1 MTGAA
6 DMFGRGIAFPPRIGP
21 DGGVAMSDGLQ
32 NVRESIQLILL
43 TEPHQRLMLPQFGS
57 GLRSF
62 LHQPNTPATRRL
74 IQQRIT
80 QALQRWER
88 RIEIESVDVEQD
100 PESPSRALATIR
112 YRLVANQSQEQL
124 SVGIDLNG

>member
-1 MTGAA
+1 
-6 DMFGRGIAFPPRIGP
+6 
-21 DGGVAMSDGLQ
+21 
-32 NVRESIQLILL
+32 
-43 TEPHQRLMLPQFGS
+43 MLPQFGS